1 MLENKNTEEIVLWNE
16 LRKGNVVALGKVYDI
31 FIDDLFSYGI
41 QFSEDRNYVMD
52 CIHDLFLDLYKYQS
66 KLSETN
72 NVKYYLLKSLKRK
85 IIRKHN
91 EKTTYFNN
99 EVPFKYVLRNHV
111 PSPEEELIAM
121 EKATQ
126 KSQSLYKATEFLTK
140 RQQKGLSLRFKEKR
154 SYEEIAEIMNTS
166 VETSRT
172 IIYRAIKSLRKNIV
186 LPLLLLVKV
195 FF

>member
-1 MLENKNTEEIVLWNE
+1 MVENKNIEELILWNE

-31 FIDDLFSYGI
+31 YIDVLFSYGM

-52 CIHDLFLDLYKYQS
+52 CIHDLFLDLYKYRS
-66 KLSETN
+66 NLSETN
-72 NVKYYLLKSLKRK
+72 NVKYYLLRSLKRK
-85 IIRKHN
+85 INRKHK
-91 EKTTYFNN
+91 EKTTYFDNDA
-99 EVPFKYVLRNHV
+99 PFTHVLRNHV
-111 PSPEEELIAM
+111 PSPEEDLIAI
-121 EKATQ
+121 ERTTQ
-126 KSQSLYKATEFLTK
+126 KNHSLQKATEFLTK

-186 LPLLLLVKV
+186 LPILVLLNIL
-195 FF
+195 F

>member
-1 MLENKNTEEIVLWNE
+1 MLENINREEIVLWNE
-16 LRKGNVVALGKVYDI
+16 LRKGNVIALGRVYDI
-31 FIDDLFSYGI
+31 YIDDLFSYGM

-66 KLSETN
+66 RLSETN

-85 IIRKHN
+85 INRKHK
-91 EKTTYFNN
+91 EKATYFNN
-99 EVPFKYVLRNHV
+99 DVPFKYVLRSHV
-111 PSPEEELIAM
+111 PSPEEELIAI
-121 EKATQ
+121 EKAAQ
-126 KSQSLYKATEFLTK
+126 KSQSLHKATEFLTK
-140 RQQKGLSLRFKEKR
+140 RQQKGLSLRFNEKR

-186 LPLLLLVKV
+186 LPLLFLVKV
-195 FF
+195 LF